1 MTTDVLKL
9 AEEALGVIP
18 ALARQ
23 WVDSA
28 VEAHA
33 ELANSED
40 WEVSQANREAF
51 EARCADTLTA
61 IRAARAEW
69 GWRPIA
75 EMLDTDKSVT
85 CGKWIKLYRKWEWV
99 TQPGWGNKKAAQM
112 SGYTH
117 FCRPQLPTPPAR
129 EEVGNG

>member
-1 MTTDVLKL
+1 MTDVLKL
-9 AEEALGVIP
+9 AEEALEKLLP
-18 ALARQ
+18 WALQAG
-23 WVDSA
+23 A
-28 VEAHA
+28 NA
-33 ELANSED
+33 EDAIS
-40 WEVSQANREAF
+40 S
-51 EARCADTLTA
+51 